1 MCSRSAFLE
10 SEKARVLSKGLGF
23 LEGSTKCHCDIVT
36 ALSHITNLFHS
47 NLLFTGETK
56 IWAFLPLRSPA
67 TCCQENSFL
76 VLLGLLSRL
85 HFLGK
90 SAKRYQSRQEHPG
103 TLICLEFNQ
112 MSPRH
117 GIIYPTPGSAHFKN
131 ISEIKIQIIRTLL
144 FTMSFLGFMYL
155 DTHVA
160 LPKKLAQAFPWFW
173 PVSSESGNKT
183 AGFQS
188 CFSVILLSLVS
199 WSLLSCTRGLEKL
212 LKAVSGGMVLMPGMN
227 KLIVPTLWLWRLVMS
242 SHRSESQGPQ

>member
-1 MCSRSAFLE
+1 MGRKERKVRTWLKRSREWEYCKGRHTHLSRPGMCSRSAFLE

-131 ISEIKIQIIRTLL
+131 ISERSK
-144 FTMSFLGFMYL
+144 Y
-155 DTHVA
+155 
-160 LPKKLAQAFPWFW
+160 
-173 PVSSESGNKT
+173 
-183 AGFQS
+183 
-188 CFSVILLSLVS
+188 
-199 WSLLSCTRGLEKL
+199 KL
-212 LKAVSGGMVLMPGMN
+212 LELC
-227 KLIVPTLWLWRLVMS
+227 S
-242 SHRSESQGPQ
+242 SQWAF